1 MVPALTGLGH
11 DVIAMPTV
19 VLSNHPGH
27 QHTAGRVMTPGE
39 LSEILDALDG
49 NGWLGETD
57 AVLSGYLPSVEH
69 VSVVAATVARIK
81 SRSARAV
88 YVCDPVLGD
97 DPFGL
102 YVPAPVAA
110 GIAAHLIPIADIATP
125 NAFELGW
132 LTKSSCNDPVEAAS
146 AARQLGC
153 PSVCATSVPLAPRQ
167 SANVLVTPGDDDVLP
182 FERFD
187 AVPHG
192 TGDLFAGLI
201 AGYLAGGDS
210 TGRAVKTATA
220 DLTRVAQ
227 RSAGSELLDIRPVI
241 LDRQAM
247 CR

>member
-1 MVPALTGLGH
+1 MVPALTWLGH

-27 QHTAGRVMTPGE
+27 QHTAGRVITPGE
-39 LSEILDALDG
+39 LTEILDALDG
-49 NGWLGETD
+49 NGWLREAD

-69 VSVVAATVARIK
+69 VAVATATVARLK
-81 SRSARAV
+81 SRSSRAI

-102 YVPAPVAA
+102 YVPATVAA
-110 GIAAHLIPIADIATP
+110 GIAANLIPIADIATP

-132 LTKSSCNDPVEAAS
+132 LTKRSCNDPVETAT

-153 PSVCATSVPLAPRQ
+153 PSVCATSVPLDTYR
-167 SANVLVTPGDDDVLP
+167 SANVLVTPDSDDVLP
-182 FERFD
+182 FERLD

-201 AGYLAGGDS
+201 AGYLSGGDS
-210 TGRAVKTATA
+210 IGRAVKTATA
-220 DLTRVAQ
+220 DLARVVQ
-227 RSAGSELLDIRPVI
+227 RSAGSELLDIRPVL